1 MINASIIDN
10 PMAQEFEDF
19 HDKNPQVYAV
29 LARLARE
36 WVEATGRG
44 KLGIK
49 ALYERARW
57 EIAVQTS
64 NPDYKLNN
72 NFTAFYA
79 RLIMAQEQDL
89 SEIFHMRGSAADDW
103 ILAKLDVMGL

>member
-1 MINASIIDN
+1 MVVDN
-10 PMAQEFEDF
+10 PMAQEFEEF
-19 HDKNPQVYAV
+19 HASNPRVYEV
-29 LARLARE
+29 LVRLARE
-36 WVEATGRG
+36 WVAATGRG

-57 EIAVQTS
+57 EIAVQTN

-79 RLIMAQEQDL
+79 RLIMAQEPDL
-89 SEIFHMRGSAADDW
+89 SELFHMRGSAADQW
-103 ILAKLDVMGL
+103 ILAKMDEMGL